1 MTQAHYLCFV
11 CLGAT
16 DVSLTVCNSAP
27 RSLPG
32 HAHLLPEV
40 QWSHWHTNCW
50 RDSSVCMFSSFP
62 WVILRR
68 NAAHAPHLIC
78 VRTLRLI
85 VSTSKASA
93 WSCFFPPLFFSALTH
108 NVCSN
113 LSAPAM
119 AAGVSILSDLSYSM
133 SGARSGVVSRE
144 METGR
149 RDDLIYIVLIS
160 LHYIN
165 HTNKQQRTARWKLFD
180 EQDIFSWI
188 SC

>member
-1 MTQAHYLCFV
+1 MSVLQFVTQHLACFQVTPTCSQRCSGHTDTQTADAIAQFAGFPLSPGLSCEATRLMLLISFV
-11 CLGAT
+11 CAPW
-16 DVSLTVCNSAP
+16 DSLSAQA
-27 RSLPG
+27 SLC
-32 HAHLLPEV
+32 LKL
-40 QWSHWHTNCW
+40 
-50 RDSSVCMFSSFP
+50 F
-62 WVILRR
+62 
-68 NAAHAPHLIC
+68 
-78 VRTLRLI
+78 
-85 VSTSKASA
+85 
-93 WSCFFPPLFFSALTH
+93 FFPPPFFSALTH

-149 RDDLIYIVLIS
+149 RDDLICIVLIS

-165 HTNKQQRTARWKLFD
+165 YTNKQQRTVRWKLFD